1 MFSDSHLEFIAKE
14 GFGKTIGESRGR
26 VVFDFEGARRGCRRF
41 VNKSEMARAG
51 EGGGL
56 AKERCHRNHEN
67 DLEDSGLKAR
77 WAHSRARLCSVRMWR
92 APRIRN
98 TATERRGYRPRR
110 GAHER
115 IKFKGRGSVTAR
127 LGAVSPCRCRC

>member
-1 MFSDSHLEFIAKE
+1 MLSDSHLEFNVKE

-77 WAHSRARLCSVRMWR
+77 WAHSRHGCVPFACGACQESGTRRQSAVATDQGAGHMSALSSKEAARL
-92 APRIRN
+92 PH
-98 TATERRGYRPRR
+98 G
-110 GAHER
+110 
-115 IKFKGRGSVTAR
+115 
-127 LGAVSPCRCRC
+127 